1 MSTARPRARRGA
13 TIHLGHLGGADRL
26 FGASLWAVVLLYVGL
41 VLAMLVADAT
51 YTSPAAILE
60 ALQRSEIRDAL
71 ELSLLSSTITAI
83 LSVAFAVPIGYLL
96 SRQEFRG
103 KTLVDSV
110 LDIPIL
116 LPPMVIGISLLIL
129 FQTPAGRAVEK
140 VVPFTFEVPGVILAQ
155 FAVACAFA
163 VRTMRVT
170 FEAIDP
176 RREAVALTLGC
187 SRARA
192 FWWVALPEAGRG
204 ALAAGLLAW
213 ARALGEFG
221 PVLVFAGATRGK
233 TEVLPSTIFLELSI
247 GDLRAAVAVSL
258 ILVGAAVAVL
268 VLARLLGPRRVT
280 A

>member
-1 MSTARPRARRGA
+1 MRTAHSEASDQVAGR
-13 TIHLGHLGGADRL
+13 LGPWVKADAG
-26 FGASLWAVVLLYVGL
+26 FGASLWTFVILYIGL
-41 VLAMLVADAT
+41 VLAMLAADAT

-60 ALQRSEIRDAL
+60 ALRRPEIRDAL
-71 ELSLLSSTITAI
+71 QLSLLSSTITAI
-83 LSVAFAVPIGYLL
+83 LSVGFAIPIGYLL
-96 SRQEFRG
+96 SRQQFRG
-103 KTLVDSV
+103 RSLLDSL

-116 LPPMVIGISLLIL
+116 LPPMVIGLSLLIL
-129 FQTPAGRAVEK
+129 FQTPLGRAVER
-140 VVPFTFEVPGVILAQ
+140 VLPFTFEVPGVILAQ
-155 FAVACAFA
+155 FSVACAFA

-170 FEAIDP
+170 FDAIDP

-192 FWWVALPEAGRG
+192 FWWVALPEAGPG

-258 ILVGAAVAVL
+258 ILVGAAVLVL
-268 VLARLLGPRRVT
+268 VIARLLGSGGVVR
-280 A
+280 